1 MKTLYLDLSMGA
13 AGDMLAAALLEL
25 TTEPDAFIRE
35 MNGFGL
41 PGVTV
46 GCERSFKCG
55 IGGTHFS
62 VQVGG
67 AEEHSHDHGCG
78 HDHAHDHD
86 HAHRGLADIEHI
98 VRGHLSAPEKV
109 KEDIINVYKLIAEA
123 ESAAHKVPVTEI
135 HLHEVGMMD
144 AIADIAAVCLLLAR
158 LAPDEIVAS
167 PVRVGSG
174 SVCCAHGILP
184 VPAPATAY
192 LLRGIPAYAGDFSGE
207 MCTPTG
213 AALIKYFVDRFA
225 PLPLMRVEATG
236 YGMGQKDF
244 PAANCVRAMIG
255 ESVAAAAVAGSGA
268 ENNSYGA
275 DNNSSGAANNSC
287 GAGSGSSEQV
297 LELSCNVDDM
307 TAEEI
312 GFAMEMIFAAGAR
325 DVYAVPVLMKKSR
338 PGTMICALCDEASR
352 GAVVAAFFKHTQTL
366 GLRQSAAVRY
376 VLDRSLQ
383 SEETAAG
390 SVRVKESAGY
400 GVRRRKYEYEDL
412 ARIAREK
419 GISLREARELVER

>member
-25 TTEPDAFIRE
+25 TAEPDAFIRE

-41 PGVTV
+41 PGVTI
-46 GCERSFKCG
+46 GRERSFKCG

-78 HDHAHDHD
+78 HAHAHDHD

-135 HLHEVGMMD
+135 HFHEVGMMD

-225 PLPLMRVEATG
+225 PLPLMRVKATG

-255 ESVAAAAVAGSGA
+255 ESAAAAAFAGS
-268 ENNSYGA
+268 GA

-390 SVRVKESAGY
+390 AVRVKESAGY

>member
-25 TTEPDAFIRE
+25 TAEPDAFIRE

-41 PGVTV
+41 PGVTI
-46 GCERSFKCG
+46 GRERSFKCG

-78 HDHAHDHD
+78 HAHAHDHD

-135 HLHEVGMMD
+135 HFHEVGMMD

-207 MCTPTG
+207 MCTPSG

-268 ENNSYGA
+268 ENNS
-275 DNNSSGAANNSC
+275 C
-287 GAGSGSSEQV
+287 GATNNGSGDGSGSSERV

-352 GAVVAAFFKHTQTL
+352 EAVVAAFFKHTQTL

-390 SVRVKESAGY
+390 AVRVKESAGY

>member
-25 TTEPDAFIRE
+25 TAEPDAFIRE
-35 MNGFGL
+35 MNDFGL

-78 HDHAHDHD
+78 HAHAHDHD

-135 HLHEVGMMD
+135 HFHEVGTMD

-192 LLRGIPAYAGDFSGE
+192 LLRGIPAFAGDYSGE

-255 ESVAAAAVAGSGA
+255 ES
-268 ENNSYGA
+268 
-275 DNNSSGAANNSC
+275 
-287 GAGSGSSEQV
+287 AGSGSSEQV

-312 GFAMEMIFAAGAR
+312 GFAMEMIFDAGAR

-352 GAVVAAFFKHTQTL
+352 EAVVAAFFKHTQTL

-390 SVRVKESAGY
+390 AVRVKESAGY
-400 GVRRRKYEYEDL
+400 GVRRRKCEYEDL

-419 GISLREARELVER
+419 GISLREARELMER

>member
-25 TTEPDAFIRE
+25 TAEPDAFIRE

-46 GCERSFKCG
+46 GRERSFKCG

-62 VQVGG
+62 VQVDG

-78 HDHAHDHD
+78 HAHAHGHD

-135 HLHEVGMMD
+135 HFHEVGTMD

-192 LLRGIPAYAGDFSGE
+192 LLRGIPAYAGDYSGE

-268 ENNSYGA
+268 ENNSC
-275 DNNSSGAANNSC
+275 GAANNSC

-312 GFAMEMIFAAGAR
+312 GFAMEMIFDAGAR

>member
-25 TTEPDAFIRE
+25 TAEPDAFIRE

-67 AEEHSHDHGCG
+67 AEEHSHDHGCD
-78 HDHAHDHD
+78 HAHAHDHD
-86 HAHRGLADIEHI
+86 HGCGHAHAHRSLADIEHI

-135 HLHEVGMMD
+135 HFHEVGMMD

-225 PLPLMRVEATG
+225 PLPLMRVKATG

-268 ENNSYGA
+268 ENNS
-275 DNNSSGAANNSC
+275 C
-287 GAGSGSSEQV
+287 GAGSGNSEQV

-352 GAVVAAFFKHTQTL
+352 EAVVAAFFKHTQTL

-390 SVRVKESAGY
+390 AVRVKESAGY

-419 GISLREARELVER
+419 GISLREARELMER

>member
-25 TTEPDAFIRE
+25 TAEPDAFIRE

-46 GCERSFKCG
+46 GRERSFKCG

-78 HDHAHDHD
+78 HDHGHSHAHS

-135 HLHEVGMMD
+135 HFHEVGTMD

-192 LLRGIPAYAGDFSGE
+192 LLRGIPAYAGDYSGE

-213 AALIKYFVDRFA
+213 AALIRYFVDRFA
-225 PLPLMRVEATG
+225 PLPLMRVEAMG

-255 ESVAAAAVAGSGA
+255 ESAAAAAFAGSGA
-268 ENNSYGA
+268 
-275 DNNSSGAANNSC
+275 DNNSC
-287 GAGSGSSEQV
+287 GAGSDSSEQV

-366 GLRQSAAVRY
+366 GLRQSVAVRY

-390 SVRVKESAGY
+390 AVRVKESTGY
-400 GVRRRKYEYEDL
+400 GVRRCKYEYEDL

>member
-25 TTEPDAFIRE
+25 TEDPDAFIRE

-67 AEEHSHDHGCG
+67 AEEHSHDHAHGHG

-86 HAHRGLADIEHI
+86 HDDGHDHDHGHAHRGLADIEHI
-98 VRGHLSAPEKV
+98 VRGHLSAPEKI

-135 HLHEVGMMD
+135 HFHEVGTMD

-192 LLRGIPAYAGDFSGE
+192 LLRGIPAFAGDYSGE

-255 ESVAAAAVAGSGA
+255 ES
-268 ENNSYGA
+268 
-275 DNNSSGAANNSC
+275 
-287 GAGSGSSEQV
+287 AGSGSSEQV

-390 SVRVKESAGY
+390 AVRVKESAGY

>member
-25 TTEPDAFIRE
+25 TAEPDAFIRE
-35 MNGFGL
+35 MNDFGL

-67 AEEHSHDHGCG
+67 AEEHSHDHGCGHAHAHG

-135 HLHEVGMMD
+135 HFHEVGTMD

-255 ESVAAAAVAGSGA
+255 ES
-268 ENNSYGA
+268 
-275 DNNSSGAANNSC
+275 
-287 GAGSGSSEQV
+287 AGSGSSEQV

-352 GAVVAAFFKHTQTL
+352 EAVVAAFFKHTQTL

-390 SVRVKESAGY
+390 AVRVKESAGY
-400 GVRRRKYEYEDL
+400 GVRRRKFEYEDL

-419 GISLREARELVER
+419 GISLREARELTER

>member
-213 AALIKYFVDRFA
+213 AALI
-225 PLPLMRVEATG
+225 
-236 YGMGQKDF
+236 
-244 PAANCVRAMIG
+244 
-255 ESVAAAAVAGSGA
+255 
-268 ENNSYGA
+268 
-275 DNNSSGAANNSC
+275 
-287 GAGSGSSEQV
+287 
-297 LELSCNVDDM
+297 
-307 TAEEI
+307 
-312 GFAMEMIFAAGAR
+312 
-325 DVYAVPVLMKKSR
+325 
-338 PGTMICALCDEASR
+338 
-352 GAVVAAFFKHTQTL
+352 
-366 GLRQSAAVRY
+366 
-376 VLDRSLQ
+376 
-383 SEETAAG
+383 
-390 SVRVKESAGY
+390 
-400 GVRRRKYEYEDL
+400 
-412 ARIAREK
+412 
-419 GISLREARELVER
+419 

>member
-135 HLHEVGMMD
+135 HFHEVGMMD

-255 ESVAAAAVAGSGA
+255 ESAAAAAFAGS
-268 ENNSYGA
+268 GA

-352 GAVVAAFFKHTQTL
+352 WAVVAAFFKHTQTL

-390 SVRVKESAGY
+390 AVRVKESAGY

>member
-67 AEEHSHDHGCG
+67 AEEHSHDHAHG
-78 HDHAHDHD
+78 HGHD

-135 HLHEVGMMD
+135 HFHEVGMMD

-255 ESVAAAAVAGSGA
+255 ESAAAAAFAGS
-268 ENNSYGA
+268 GA

>member
-25 TTEPDAFIRE
+25 TAEPDAFIRE

-46 GCERSFKCG
+46 GRERSFKCG

-62 VQVGG
+62 VQVDG
-67 AEEHSHDHGCG
+67 AEEQSHDHGCG
-78 HDHAHDHD
+78 HDHAHGHDHDDGHDHD
-86 HAHRGLADIEHI
+86 HAHRSLADIEHI

-135 HLHEVGMMD
+135 HFHEVGTMD

-255 ESVAAAAVAGSGA
+255 ES
-268 ENNSYGA
+268 
-275 DNNSSGAANNSC
+275 
-287 GAGSGSSEQV
+287 AGSGSSEQV

-352 GAVVAAFFKHTQTL
+352 EAVVAAFFKHTQTL

-390 SVRVKESAGY
+390 AVRVKESAGY

-419 GISLREARELVER
+419 GISLREARELTER

>member
-25 TTEPDAFIRE
+25 TAEPDAFIRE
-35 MNGFGL
+35 MNDFGL

-67 AEEHSHDHGCG
+67 AEEHSHDHGHG
-78 HDHAHDHD
+78 HDHDPAHSHDHGCGHA
-86 HAHRGLADIEHI
+86 HAHRSLADIEHI

-135 HLHEVGMMD
+135 HFHEVGTMD

-225 PLPLMRVEATG
+225 PLPLMSVEATG

-244 PAANCVRAMIG
+244 PAANCVRAT
-255 ESVAAAAVAGSGA
+255 AAAPPTTAAAPAA
-268 ENNSYGA
+268 E
-275 DNNSSGAANNSC
+275 
-287 GAGSGSSEQV
+287 
-297 LELSCNVDDM
+297 
-307 TAEEI
+307 T
-312 GFAMEMIFAAGAR
+312 
-325 DVYAVPVLMKKSR
+325 
-338 PGTMICALCDEASR
+338 ASR
-352 GAVVAAFFKHTQTL
+352 CWSFPATWT
-366 GLRQSAAVRY
+366 
-376 VLDRSLQ
+376 
-383 SEETAAG
+383 
-390 SVRVKESAGY
+390 
-400 GVRRRKYEYEDL
+400 
-412 ARIAREK
+412 I
-419 GISLREARELVER
+419 

>member
-25 TTEPDAFIRE
+25 TAEPDAFIRE

-67 AEEHSHDHGCG
+67 AEEHSHDHDHGHG
-78 HDHAHDHD
+78 HVHDHDHAHGHD

-135 HLHEVGMMD
+135 HFHEVGTMD

-225 PLPLMRVEATG
+225 PLPLMSVEATG

-255 ESVAAAAVAGSGA
+255 ESAAAAAAAGCGA
-268 ENNSYGA
+268 ENNSR
-275 DNNSSGAANNSC
+275 
-287 GAGSGSSEQV
+287 GAGSDSSEQV

-366 GLRQSAAVRY
+366 GLRQSVAVRY

-390 SVRVKESAGY
+390 AVRVKESTGY
-400 GVRRRKYEYEDL
+400 GVRRCKYEYEDL